1 MVRPSIDAAAVPV
14 LVAGNAPDPVALESQ
29 LMPVVYVTVGAVGAL
44 TGIAAGMLVIV
55 LVNASGRY

>member
-1 MVRPSIDAAAVPV
+1 MPV